1 MARRKEKNERNAFF
15 VVRGSGRK
23 RRRVATAHRVCTKRL
38 LSSFRAYRETKSSDL
53 CQSVGDSRAPR
64 IPRSRVHPHS
74 NRPRYLS
81 FFLSFFFSLL
91 LFHNRAAFPRTCTW
105 VFAPRVLET
114 CAHNTFPR
122 ILPIVQ
128 YLCTSSIL
136 GLRTWLWVSEASLIA
151 YNFTRSED
159 YYY

>member
-64 IPRSRVHPHS
+64 IPRSRVHPLKS
-74 NRPRYLS
+74 SSLPIFLS
-81 FFLSFFFSLL
+81 FFLFFFF
-91 LFHNRAAFPRTCTW
+91 LFFFTTAPHFRVRVRGCSHHVCSKRARTIR
-105 VFAPRVLET
+105 FLESSRLFSISV
-114 CAHNTFPR
+114 HR
-122 ILPIVQ
+122 R
-128 YLCTSSIL
+128 YLVR
-136 GLRTWLWVSEASLIA
+136 GRG
-151 YNFTRSED
+151 YG
-159 YYY
+159 

>member
-91 LFHNRAAFPRTCTW
+91 LFHNRAAFPRGCSHHVCSKRARTIR
-105 VFAPRVLET
+105 FLESSRLFSISV
-114 CAHNTFPR
+114 HR
-122 ILPIVQ
+122 R
-128 YLCTSSIL
+128 YL
-136 GLRTWLWVSEASLIA
+136 V
-151 YNFTRSED
+151 
-159 YYY
+159 